1 MSDPKVSAIEAQAE
15 RSEATEPLGAQQ
27 AVMIFV
33 KRPAPGRVKTRLAA
47 GVGADA
53 ACDFYCACCEHVVTN
68 IARCPDLHAST
79 HVFIFF
85 SEPSDEGEI
94 KRWMQQVLPSSTSL
108 RFVPQVGG
116 DVGARMQAAFQQ
128 VLGLGYQR
136 VVVIGTDIPD
146 ADGATVAAA
155 LSPPHCLLLV
165 VVIGSDIPDVDGAT
179 VAAALS
185 ALRHHRVRGG
195 EGRDGTGGLHSRM
208 AAALS
213 ALRHHRVVTG
223 SHIPDV
229 DGANMAAALLP
240 LWHHPVVF
248 GPALDG
254 GYYLLGLTAVLPC
267 LFHVWHR
274 VRHGQDACVMLFSR
288 IKVLEL
294 SLTLFPCSS
303 PCSPSPISPRH
314 FSFLPP
320 SSHPPS
326 FSHTTIPH
334 QGIEWSTDRVLQQS
348 LSALHTNGVADM
360 APLTCLPLACGAST
374 QYTTSHPGSSPLSYL
389 PCLSFPGPHQG
400 IEWSTDRVLQQS
412 LQSTPTQFLSAKESL
427 ACLQPAPLSL
437 PRAPSGHR
445 VEHGQGAA
453 AVTLSTPHQ
462 RGG

>member
-116 DVGARMQAAFQQ
+116 DVGARMQAAFQH

-136 VVVIGTDIPD
+136 AVMIWMATATGILIWMALLSLLLSLLPVACPSSLCLTHSAMPDGGGDWIKSHIPD
-146 ADGATVAAA
+146 VDGAIVAAA
-155 LSPPHCLLLV
+155 FPAPRCMPLV

-185 ALRHHRVRGG
+185 ALRHHR
-195 EGRDGTGGLHSRM
+195 
-208 AAALS
+208 
-213 ALRHHRVVTG
+213 
-223 SHIPDV
+223 
-229 DGANMAAALLP
+229 
-240 LWHHPVVF
+240 VVF

-400 IEWSTDRVLQQS
+400 IEWSTDWVLQQS